1 MYLKQ
6 KKISVIGQG
15 FIGLPMSLVLSNIKK
30 NGKYIYEIC
39 GIENNNEYGKIIFN
53 SYLKEKIWID
63 TDDKKLSKIFSKNIK
78 KNFFLSL
85 DYSSLKTSD
94 IIILSIGF
102 DFTKNNS
109 LQNLKNL
116 IFEIFSRVQEDKILI
131 IETTLPPGTCDK
143 ILIPIAKSIFKKRKL
158 DFNKF
163 SFCYSFERIMP
174 GINYINSIANINR
187 VYSGNTLNAKK
198 KCVKFLKKFINYKK
212 FKITCLE
219 NIIDAEATKVF
230 ENTYRAVNI
239 ALIDEWL
246 KFSENLK
253 INLNSCLRAIRL
265 RPSHNNIRY
274 PGLGVGGYCLTKDPL
289 FLEYSAQ
296 KIHKKKFKF
305 PITNSAISINKKMV
319 SNSIIFL
326 QKKLLNE
333 KNRKI
338 LILGLAYKD
347 SISDIRNSPSL
358 ELIKV
363 LIKKKYKV
371 YFYDNLVVRPVNI
384 AIIKINKITEIS
396 SIKNIVICQKTD
408 FFLKFKHSL
417 NSNAKNYFDLNN
429 VLTKKETRFI
439 KNTKSQ
445 IHTLGGK

>member
-30 NGKYIYEIC
+30 NGKFIYKIC
-39 GIENNNEYGKIIFN
+39 GIENNNEYGKKIFN
-53 SYLKEKIWID
+53 CYLKEKIWVN
-63 TDDKKLSKIFSKNIK
+63 TDDKKLSEIFSKNIK

-85 DYSSLKTSD
+85 DYNSINNSD

-102 DFTKNNS
+102 DFTKTNS

-116 IFEIFSRVQEDKILI
+116 IIEIFSRVQEDKILI

-143 ILIPIAKSIFKKRKL
+143 ILIPIAKSIFEKRKL

-174 GINYINSIANINR
+174 GKNYINSITNINR

-198 KCVKFLKKFINYKK
+198 NCLKFLKNFINYKK
-212 FKITCLE
+212 FKLTCLE

-246 KFSENLK
+246 KFSENLN

-265 RPSHNNIRY
+265 RSSHNNIRY

-289 FLEYSAQ
+289 FLEFSAQ
-296 KIHKKKFKF
+296 KIYKKKFKF
-305 PITNSAISINKKMV
+305 PITNNAISINKKMISY
-319 SNSIIFL
+319 SNIFL

-333 KNRKI
+333 KNKKI
-338 LILGLAYKD
+338 LIVGLAYKD
-347 SISDIRNSPSL
+347 SISDIRNSPSI
-358 ELIKV
+358 ELAKA

-371 YFYDNLVVRPVNI
+371 YFYDNLVVEPVNI
-384 AIIKINKITEIS
+384 EIKKINKISEINT
-396 SIKNIVICQKTD
+396 IKNIVICQKTD

-417 NSNAKNYFDLNN
+417 NSNTKNYFDLNN
-429 VLTKKETRFI
+429 VLTRKQTRFI
-439 KNTKSQ
+439 KNPKSK
-445 IHTLGGK
+445 IHVLGGK